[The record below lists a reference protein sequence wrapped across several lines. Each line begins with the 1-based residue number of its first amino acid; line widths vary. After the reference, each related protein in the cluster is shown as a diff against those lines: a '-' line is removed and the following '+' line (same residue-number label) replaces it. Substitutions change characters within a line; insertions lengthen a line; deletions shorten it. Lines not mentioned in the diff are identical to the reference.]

1 MSRETYTVTA
11 PVKTRSSLVV
21 NKRQTSA
28 ALNNIGSVDQCS
40 TIAPRSKELKNA
52 VNGSL
57 VGAVIGLANGV
68 ATLMVIGAGF
78 IPGVFGASL
87 ILGYSTFGG
96 MMFGALIGSTGL
108 FAKQ

>member
-1 MSRETYTVTA
+1 MSQETYTVA
-11 PVKTRSSLVV
+11 VPVKNRSSFVV
-21 NKRQTSA
+21 NKRETSA
-28 ALNNIGSVDQCS
+28 AVKSVGSVDQRS

-78 IPGVFGASL
+78 IPGVFAASL
-87 ILGYSTFGG
+87 ILGYSILGG

-108 FAKQ
+108 FARQ

>member
-1 MSRETYTVTA
+1 MSRETYTLTA
-11 PVKTRSSLVV
+11 PVKNRSSFVA
-21 NKRQTSA
+21 NRQTIA
-28 ALNNIGSVDQCS
+28 AVKNIGSVDQRS
-40 TIAPRSKELKNA
+40 TIATRSKELKNA

-78 IPGVFGASL
+78 IPGVFAASL
-87 ILGYSTFGG
+87 ILGYATFGG

-108 FAKQ
+108 FARQ

>member
-1 MSRETYTVTA
+1 MSREIYTVTA

-28 ALNNIGSVDQCS
+28 AVKNIGSVDQRS
-40 TIAPRSKELKNA
+40 TIATRSKELKNA

-78 IPGVFGASL
+78 IPGVFAASL
-87 ILGYSTFGG
+87 ILGYATFGG

-108 FAKQ
+108 FARQ